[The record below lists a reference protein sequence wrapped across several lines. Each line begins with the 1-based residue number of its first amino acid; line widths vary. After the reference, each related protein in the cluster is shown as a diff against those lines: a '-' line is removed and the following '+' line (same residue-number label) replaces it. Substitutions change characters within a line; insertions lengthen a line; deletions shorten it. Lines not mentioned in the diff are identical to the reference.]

1 MITQEAPFYICLGNY
16 NIKTS
21 VDNFILKL
29 GTSSA
34 RRPATSRQVLA
45 LKNLR
50 DFLRLRTISQ
60 HRLTTFTVFP
70 LSPTAQSSP
79 YVAKRAPRAFVL
91 LSFYVWF
98 SLNLSVNF
106 SPFIFI
112 RRTNWICNDSLHF
125 RVDEHSNEFLINR
138 GNGCVFEKY
147 FFSF

>member
-50 DFLRLRTISQ
+50 DFLHLRTISQ
-60 HRLTTFTVFP
+60 HRLTTFAVFP

-79 YVAKRAPRAFVL
+79 YVARRAPHAFVL
-91 LSFYVWF
+91 FIFRQSFKF
-98 SLNLSVNF
+98 GDILSVKF
-106 SPFIFI
+106 YLITLIWFDMES
-112 RRTNWICNDSLHF
+112 R
-125 RVDEHSNEFLINR
+125 HSKIPIKLMKIIHSYE
-138 GNGCVFEKY
+138 
-147 FFSF
+147 